1 MVPPEI
7 LLCYKPSKYLFAK
20 MPKCVYNGRKTKKEV
35 ENMALPE
42 TVIEQY
48 TDILKEE
55 LLVAMGCTE
64 PIAIAYAAAI
74 LCKTLGA
81 EPSEIRTELSGNIIK
96 NVKSVI
102 VPATGGLHGIEAA
115 VAAGI
120 IACAPEK
127 ALEVLS
133 VLKPSDHSRIAAF
146 MGECRISV
154 VEMESM
160 YTFDLQLTGK
170 SQGHSAVVRISK
182 NHTNVVKVELDGED
196 LTDRH
201 VQRIKEVESGQTDR
215 SVLNVRDIVTFAE
228 EADLTVLKPLL
239 QRQID
244 MNMAISEEGLRHD
257 YGACIGKVLLANA
270 RGSLRDEA
278 RAYAAAGSD
287 ARMSGCELPVGI
299 ISGSGNQGITAS
311 VPVVIYGRAQNASEE
326 EIFRAVLVSDLI
338 TIHQKTGI
346 GCLSAYCGAISAGCG
361 SAVGICY
368 LQGGRFYE
376 IAHTLVNAVAI
387 LSGTICDGA
396 KPSCAAKI
404 AMAVEA
410 GIMGYE
416 MMRSGHQ
423 FYGGDGIITK
433 GVENTIRNI
442 GRLARDGMSETDK
455 EIIRIMLQTS
465 DCS

>member
-1 MVPPEI
+1 
-7 LLCYKPSKYLFAK
+7 
-20 MPKCVYNGRKTKKEV
+20 
-35 ENMALPE
+35 MALPE
-42 TVIEQY
+42 IIKNMY
-48 TDILKEE
+48 ISILREE

-64 PIAIAYAAAI
+64 PIAIAYAASI
-74 LCKTLGA
+74 LCKTLGKA
-81 EPSEIRTELSGNIIK
+81 PEAIKAELSGNIIK

-115 VAAGI
+115 ISAGV

-127 ALEVLS
+127 ALEVLA
-133 VLKPSDHSRIAAF
+133 VLKEEDHDRIALF
-146 MGECRISV
+146 MRECRISV
-154 VEMESM
+154 EEMDSVH
-160 YTFDLQLTGK
+160 TFDLRLTGTA
-170 SQGHSAVVRISK
+170 GADRAVVQISG
-182 NHTNVVKVELDGED
+182 NHTNVVVVERNGENH
-196 LTDRH
+196 THEH
-201 VQRIKEVESGQTDR
+201 VQRIMEEEAGHTDR

-228 EADLTVLKPLL
+228 ETDLAPIRSLL

-244 MNMAISEEGLRHD
+244 MNMAIAEEGLRND
-257 YGACIGKVLLANA
+257 YGACIGKVLYRNGEA
-270 RGSLRDEA
+270 SLRDRA

-299 ISGSGNQGITAS
+299 ISGSGNQGITSS
-311 VPVVIYGRAQNASEE
+311 VPVVIYGREQGASDE
-326 EIFRAVLVSDLI
+326 EILRAVLVSDLI

-361 SAVGICY
+361 SAAGICF

-404 AMAVEA
+404 AMAVES

-416 MMRSGHQ
+416 MMKSGHQ

-455 EIIRIMLQTS
+455 EIIRIMLQTP
-465 DCS
+465 DC